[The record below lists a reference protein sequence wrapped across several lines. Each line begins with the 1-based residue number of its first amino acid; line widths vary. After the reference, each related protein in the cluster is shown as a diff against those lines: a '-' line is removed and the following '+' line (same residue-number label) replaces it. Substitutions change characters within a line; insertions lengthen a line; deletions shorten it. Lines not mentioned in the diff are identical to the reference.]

1 MASTQKPCPLP
12 GLFRFA
18 HLFRALI
25 EAIIFLDRSERSSSA
40 LALSP
45 PRLLT
50 VSGLLAAAHASI
62 ASLIASRF
70 FMSVSVRVSQDR
82 GSNRVY

>member
-1 MASTQKPCPLP
+1 
-12 GLFRFA
+12 
-18 HLFRALI
+18 
-25 EAIIFLDRSERSSSA
+25 
-40 LALSP
+40 LSP